1 MYAEFASYLKLLG
14 IDIDKCIRH
23 IKKRKFEIKIIL
35 LSVLGTF
42 PDIFTL
48 WVRILP
54 ISTFYIKIDKK
65 LDIRFAHL
73 RKYFRNYFVWRHKQ
87 VIRKLELLSRLS
99 S

>member
-1 MYAEFASYLKLLG
+1 MYAESASYLKLLG
-14 IDIDKCIRH
+14 IEIDKCVLRH
-23 IKKRKFEIKIIL
+23 IKKGKFEIKIIL
-35 LSVLGTF
+35 LSIILGIF

-48 WVRILP
+48 
-54 ISTFYIKIDKK
+54 YIKIDKK
-65 LDIRFAHL
+65 FDIRFAHL

>member
-1 MYAEFASYLKLLG
+1 MYAESASYLKLLG
-14 IDIDKCIRH
+14 IQIDKCVLRH
-23 IKKRKFEIKIIL
+23 IKKGKFEIKIIL
-35 LSVLGTF
+35 LSIILGILF

-48 WVRILP
+48 
-54 ISTFYIKIDKK
+54 YNIKIDKK
-65 LDIRFAHL
+65 FDIRFAHL